1 MKKLLSILFLF
12 ILFSC
17 IEDIDLY
24 GDWKV
29 DALYVN
35 NEISEQKPR
44 FPNISFRSDNFVIYF
59 DQLMK
64 YKIKEDSFFLSYDN
78 DFNTIFYKLKIDV
91 INNNKFNLHYN
102 RYLINKEDSSKTIIP
117 YMSSWSKIN

>member
-12 ILFSC
+12 TLFSC
-17 IEDIDLY
+17 LEDIDLY

-29 DALYVN
+29 DALYIN

-59 DQLMK
+59 DQIMK

-78 DFNTIFYKLKIDV
+78 DFNTIFYKLKIDI
-91 INNNKFNLHYN
+91 INNNKFNLYYN
-102 RYLINKEDSSKTIIP
+102 RHLINKEDSSKTIIP

>member
-12 ILFSC
+12 TLFSC
-17 IEDIDLY
+17 LEDIDLY

-29 DALYVN
+29 DALYIN
-35 NEISEQKPR
+35 NEIIEQKPR

-59 DQLMK
+59 DQIMK

-78 DFNTIFYKLKIDV
+78 DFNTIFYKLKIDI

-102 RYLINKEDSSKTIIP
+102 RHLINKEDSSKTIIP

>member
-12 ILFSC
+12 TLFSC
-17 IEDIDLY
+17 LEDIDLY

-29 DALYVN
+29 DALYIN

-59 DQLMK
+59 DQIMK
-64 YKIKEDSFFLSYDN
+64 YKIKEDSFFYL
-78 DFNTIFYKLKIDV
+78 TIMTLIQFFISLK
-91 INNNKFNLHYN
+91 
-102 RYLINKEDSSKTIIP
+102 
-117 YMSSWSKIN
+117 